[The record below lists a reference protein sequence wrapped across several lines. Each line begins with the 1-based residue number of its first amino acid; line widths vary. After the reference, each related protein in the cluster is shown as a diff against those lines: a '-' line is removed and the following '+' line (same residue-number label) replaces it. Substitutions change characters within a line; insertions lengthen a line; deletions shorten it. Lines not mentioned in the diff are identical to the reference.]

1 MYTIL
6 DYPYALI
13 INFFDMLKKNQFNQY
28 LVAMYLHKFC
38 LELRVYFLPEM
49 NRISTVVKKI
59 YL

>member
-28 LVAMYLHKFC
+28 LVAAYLHKFC

>member
-28 LVAMYLHKFC
+28 LVATYLHKFC